1 VSLGTFYGISVGPGD
16 PDLITLQGKRI
27 LERAKYVFV
36 PKARITAES
45 IALSI
50 AKRHISRFALIQ
62 EIVFPMVTDSGS
74 LKAHWSDAAGSV
86 VEVLAAGN
94 DAVFITIGDA
104 LFYST
109 HIYLARALKEALP
122 DLRTVT
128 VPGVTAFSAA
138 AALTSFPVGEGK
150 HPVLI
155 VPMSDDME
163 AVDRALAFGGT
174 VVLMKVGKR
183 LEEIVRL
190 LSRHGLADKSVFVA
204 RAGLNGE
211 RIETDLTRL
220 KIEDPHLGYLSII
233 IVDARKEKIQ

>member
-1 VSLGTFYGISVGPGD
+1 VNLGTFFGIGVGPGD
-16 PDLITLQGKRI
+16 PELITLKGKQI
-27 LERAKYVFV
+27 LENAKYVFV
-36 PKARITAES
+36 PKARVQAES

-50 AKRHISRFALIQ
+50 AKRHMSQFAQIQ
-62 EIVFPMVTDSGS
+62 EIVFPMVEDKES
-74 LKAHWSDAAGSV
+74 LKTHWREAARSV
-86 VEVLAAGN
+86 IEVLTAGE

-109 HIYLARALKEALP
+109 HIYLMRALKEALP
-122 DLRTVT
+122 DLQTQT

-150 HPVLI
+150 YPVLI

-163 AVDRALAFGGT
+163 AVDRALAFCGT

-190 LSRHGLADKSVFVA
+190 LSRHGLASQSVFVA
-204 RAGLNGE
+204 RAGLDGE
-211 RIETDLTRL
+211 RIETDLTL
-220 KIEDPHLGYLSII
+220 LTTEDPHVGYLSCI
-233 IVDARKEKIQ
+233 IVDARKDISR

>member
-1 VSLGTFYGISVGPGD
+1 MSLGTFFGVSVGPGD
-16 PDLITLQGKRI
+16 PELITLKGKRI
-27 LERAKYVFV
+27 LEHANYVFV
-36 PKARITAES
+36 PKARIKADS

-50 AKRHISRFALIQ
+50 VERHISRFAKIQ
-62 EIVFPMVTDSGS
+62 EIVFPMVTDSVS
-74 LKAHWSDAAGSV
+74 LKAHWRNAAGSV
-86 VEVLAAGN
+86 VKVLTAGK

-122 DLRTVT
+122 GLQTVT

-155 VPMSDDME
+155 VPMSDDMD
-163 AVDRALAFGGT
+163 AVDRALAFSGT

-190 LSRHGLADKSVFVA
+190 LLKHGLADQSVFVA

-211 RIETDLTRL
+211 RIEADLVRL
-220 KIEDPHLGYLSII
+220 KNEDPQVGYLSTI
-233 IVDARKEKIQ
+233 IVDARKEKPI